1 MQLGTPGVK
10 FLVALDTG
18 SDLLWVPCEG
28 TAYVPVC
35 LHSLD
40 HVAILGFFFFFLY
53 SNLLNP
59 KPQLRFGIEMLLV
72 RVLVL

>member
-35 LHSLD
+35 MHSLD
-40 HVAILGFFFFFLY
+40 HITILGYF
-53 SNLLNP
+53 SNLLSP
-59 KPQLRFGIEMLLV
+59 KLQLGFGIEMLLV
-72 RVLVL
+72 RVSVL